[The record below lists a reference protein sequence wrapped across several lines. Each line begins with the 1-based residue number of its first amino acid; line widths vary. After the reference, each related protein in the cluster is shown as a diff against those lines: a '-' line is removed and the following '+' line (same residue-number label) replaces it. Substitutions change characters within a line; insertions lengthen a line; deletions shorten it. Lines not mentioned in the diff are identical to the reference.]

1 MVLSNTEGENKMTN
15 DNYYGI
21 YESIE
26 GELIE
31 AMNSAIEEFIL
42 DIPIDGID
50 LLNSNFPLK
59 YSTTGH
65 MTEEDA
71 HLEELADI
79 FNQDYDITTATPLVQ
94 RYTPLWSMDQTE
106 QAAYTNQIREMG
118 KA

>member
-1 MVLSNTEGENKMTN
+1 MNS
-15 DNYYGI
+15 NYYGI
-21 YESIE
+21 EN
-26 GELIE
+26 ELTE
-31 AMNSAIEEFIL
+31 AMNDAVENFIL
-42 DIPIDGID
+42 DIDTDGID
-50 LLNSNFPLK
+50 LLNSNLTLK
-59 YSTTGH
+59 FSTTVH
-65 MTEEDA
+65 LNEEDA

>member
-1 MVLSNTEGENKMTN
+1 MNNN
-15 DNYYGI
+15 NYYGI

-42 DIPIDGID
+42 DIDIDGID
-50 LLNSNFPLK
+50 LLNSNFTLK
-59 YSTTGH
+59 FSTNAH
-65 MTEEDA
+65 VTEEDA

-118 KA
+118 RA